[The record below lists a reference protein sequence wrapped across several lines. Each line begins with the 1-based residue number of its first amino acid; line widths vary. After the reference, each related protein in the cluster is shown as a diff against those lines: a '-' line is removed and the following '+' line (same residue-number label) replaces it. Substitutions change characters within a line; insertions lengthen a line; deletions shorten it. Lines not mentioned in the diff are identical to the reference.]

1 MNERV
6 LQGGGDAAES
16 LTFSLAEDATEYALQ
31 ELECAS
37 GDGEPCPPVTATAT
51 FSLVGIDYGKVEDE
65 ERAFRALQREER
77 REKAIEWLRN
87 TKRIFVEQRRLP
99 FAAMHFSSYKR
110 TRARRRVR

>member
-6 LQGGGDAAES
+6 LQDAPDIQS
-16 LTFSLAEDATEYALQ
+16 DITDYALQ
-31 ELECAS
+31 ELAS
-37 GDGEPCPPVTATAT
+37 GGGDETCPPVTATAT
-51 FSLVGIDYGKVEDE
+51 YSLVGIDYGKVEDE
-65 ERAFRALQREER
+65 ERAFRRFEQDER